1 MTTSTPRVLISDK
14 IDPAAITIFKDA
26 GVEVDYKPGL
36 SSDELASILPQYDGL
51 AIRSSSKVTAA
62 LLQNP
67 GKLKVIGR
75 AGIGVDNVDVPAAT
89 KAGVIVMNTP
99 YGNSVTTAEHAI
111 ALMMALV
118 RQIPQASSSTHEG
131 RWEKS
136 KFMGTELRGKTLGI
150 IGCGN
155 IGSIVADRA
164 LGLKM
169 KVVAADPFLTAE
181 RALDIGVEKVEIPEL
196 LKRADVITV
205 HTPLTPDT
213 RYVLNHDTLAQT
225 KKGVFIINCARGGL
239 IDEAALK
246 AALDNG
252 QVAGAALD
260 VFEIE
265 PATDHPLFGNEKV
278 ICTPHLGASTSE
290 AQVAVALQIAEQMSA
305 YLTQGAVENALN
317 LPNISAAD
325 APLLKPY
332 LPLASALGT
341 MASQLA
347 KDFDDIGILYAGDVA
362 DLNVKP
368 LTCEILAGMMSGSI
382 DSVNRVNAP
391 AIAKERGIK
400 LTEGKTEEA
409 NPWTTAITIKAGGHS
424 VAGSL
429 FGTEGARIVAIDG
442 VSVES
447 PITPFM
453 LLIRNQ
459 DRPGLIGGVGRALGE
474 AGVNIGDF
482 RLGRTADGHAIALV
496 SVDSK
501 ITPDTFATLCQLPHM
516 EQVLSLTF

>member
-1 MTTSTPRVLISDK
+1 MTAPRVLISDK
-14 IDPAAITIFKDA
+14 IDEAAIAIFKDA

-36 SSDELASILPQYDGL
+36 SAEDLAKILPEYDGL
-51 AIRSSSKVTAA
+51 AIRSSSKVTSA
-62 LLQNP
+62 LLQKP

-99 YGNSVTTAEHAI
+99 FGNSTTTAEHAV
-111 ALMMALV
+111 AMMMALV
-118 RQIPQASSSTHEG
+118 RSIPQASESTHQG
-131 RWEKS
+131 KWEKS
-136 KFMGTELRGKTLGI
+136 KYMGTELRGKTLGV

-164 LGLKM
+164 QGLKM
-169 KVVAADPFLTAE
+169 KVIGADPFLTPE
-181 RALDIGVEKVEIPEL
+181 RAIEIGVEKVEIPEL
-196 LKRADVITV
+196 LQRADVITI
-205 HTPLTPDT
+205 HTPLTPET
-213 RYVLNHDTLAQT
+213 KYVLNKDTLAQT
-225 KKGVFIINCARGGL
+225 KKGVFIVNCARGGL

-246 AALDNG
+246 DALDSG
-252 QVAGAALD
+252 HVKGAALD
-260 VFEIE
+260 VFEVE
-265 PATDHPLFGNEKV
+265 PATEHPLFGNENV

-305 YLTQGAVENALN
+305 YLMQGAVENALN

-325 APLLKPY
+325 APILKPY

-341 MASQLA
+341 LAAQLA
-347 KDFDDIGILYAGDVA
+347 DNIEDVTILYAGDVA
-362 DLNVKP
+362 GVNTKP
-368 LTCEILAGMMSGSI
+368 LTCEILSGLMSASM

-400 LTEGKTEEA
+400 ITEGKTDSAE
-409 NPWTTAITIKAGGHS
+409 PWTTAITVKAGGHS
-424 VAGSL
+424 VTGSL
-429 FGTEGARIVAIDG
+429 FGTDGARVVAIDG
-442 VSVES
+442 VSIES
-447 PITPFM
+447 PLSPNM
-453 LLIRNQ
+453 LLIRNE
-459 DRPGLIGGVGRALGE
+459 DRPGLIGAVGQALGQ

-496 SVDSK
+496 TVDSE
-501 ITPDTFATLCQLPHM
+501 ITPETLAAMRKLPLM